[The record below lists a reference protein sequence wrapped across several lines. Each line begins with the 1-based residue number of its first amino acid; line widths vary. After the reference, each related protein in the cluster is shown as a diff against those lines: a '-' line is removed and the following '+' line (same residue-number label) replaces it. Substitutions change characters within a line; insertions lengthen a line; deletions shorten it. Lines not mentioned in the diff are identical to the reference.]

1 MIVYGVIHLKSLPG
15 SSGNSLDLDQIIDLA
30 QDDLNSLLSG
40 GVDGVIIENF
50 GDTPFV
56 KDDVSKRT
64 LASFTTVVENLEL
77 DKDIKVGINV
87 LRNDGIAA
95 LSIAEATKA
104 DFVRINVLNNVMMF
118 TDQGIIEGK
127 AHEIAEF
134 RNTLNKDIQ
143 NKKDSMEKEIEI
155 YADVF
160 VKHAVPPEGSKI
172 ENHTEEL
179 IHRAG
184 ADVVIVTGDGTGHE
198 ININDLNNVRDI
210 VPQGKLAIG
219 SGVNEEN
226 IEDYLGIADI
236 LIIGTNFKVDQ
247 DVSKR
252 VDQRRVEQLIQMIK

>member
-1 MIVYGVIHLKSLPG
+1 MIVYGVVHLKSLPG
-15 SSGNSLDLDQIIDLA
+15 SPGNYLTLDEIIELA
-30 QDDLNSLLSG
+30 QEDVNNLIFG
-40 GVDGVIIENF
+40 GVDGIIIENF

-56 KDDVSKRT
+56 KDDISKRT
-64 LASFTTVVENLEL
+64 LASFTTVVENIEY
-77 DKDIKVGINV
+77 DRDIKVGINV
-87 LRNDGIAA
+87 LRNDGISA

-104 DFVRINVLNNVMMF
+104 DFVRINVLNNVMMY
-118 TDQGIIEGK
+118 TDQGMIEGK
-127 AHEIAEF
+127 AHEIAQF
-134 RNTLNKDIQ
+134 KNSLN
-143 NKKDSMEKEIEI
+143 KEIEI

-179 IHRAG
+179 IYRAG

-198 ININDLNNVRDI
+198 INIEDLNKVRDI

-226 IEDYLGIADI
+226 IEEYVDLADI
-236 LIIGTNFKVDQ
+236 LIVGTNFKVDQ

-252 VDQRRVEQLIQMIK
+252 VDQRSVEQLIQMIK

>member
-1 MIVYGVIHLKSLPG
+1 MIVYGVVHLKSLPG
-15 SSGNSLDLDQIIDLA
+15 SPGNYLPLDEIIELA
-30 QDDLNSLLSG
+30 QEDVNNLIFG

-56 KDDVSKRT
+56 KDDISKRT
-64 LASFTTVVENLEL
+64 LASFTTVVENIEY
-77 DKDIKVGINV
+77 DRDIKVGINV
-87 LRNDGIAA
+87 LRNDGISA

-104 DFVRINVLNNVMMF
+104 DFVRINVLNNVMMY
-118 TDQGIIEGK
+118 TDQGMIEGK
-127 AHEIAEF
+127 AHEIAQF
-134 RNTLNKDIQ
+134 KNSLN
-143 NKKDSMEKEIEI
+143 KEIEI

-198 ININDLNNVRDI
+198 INIEDLNKVRDI

-226 IEDYLGIADI
+226 IEQYVDLADI
-236 LIIGTNFKVDQ
+236 LIVGTNFKVDQ

-252 VDQRRVEQLIQMIK
+252 VDQRSVEQLIQMIK

>member
-1 MIVYGVIHLKSLPG
+1 MIVYGVVHLKSLPG
-15 SSGNSLDLDQIIDLA
+15 SPGNYLPLDEIIELA
-30 QDDLNSLLSG
+30 QEDVNNLIFG
-40 GVDGVIIENF
+40 GVDGIIIENF

-56 KDDVSKRT
+56 KDDISKRT
-64 LASFTTVVENLEL
+64 LASFTTVVENIEY
-77 DKDIKVGINV
+77 DRDIKVGINV
-87 LRNDGIAA
+87 LRNDGISA

-104 DFVRINVLNNVMMF
+104 DFVRINVLNNVMMY
-118 TDQGIIEGK
+118 TDQGMIEGK
-127 AHEIAEF
+127 AHEIAQF
-134 RNTLNKDIQ
+134 KNSLN
-143 NKKDSMEKEIEI
+143 KEIEI

-198 ININDLNNVRDI
+198 INIEDLNKVRNI

-226 IEDYLGIADI
+226 IEQYLDLADI
-236 LIIGTNFKVDQ
+236 LIVGTNFKVDQ

-252 VDQRRVEQLIQMIK
+252 VDQRSVEQLIQMIK

>member
-1 MIVYGVIHLKSLPG
+1 MIVYGVVHLKSLPG
-15 SSGNSLDLDQIIDLA
+15 SPGNYLPLDEIIELA
-30 QDDLNSLLSG
+30 QEDVNNLIFG
-40 GVDGVIIENF
+40 GVDGIIIENF

-56 KDDVSKRT
+56 KDDISKRT
-64 LASFTTVVENLEL
+64 LASFTTVVENIEY
-77 DKDIKVGINV
+77 DRDIKVGINV
-87 LRNDGIAA
+87 LRNDGISA

-104 DFVRINVLNNVMMF
+104 DFVRINVLNNVMMY
-118 TDQGIIEGK
+118 TDQGMIEGK
-127 AHEIAEF
+127 AHEIAQF
-134 RNTLNKDIQ
+134 KNSLN
-143 NKKDSMEKEIEI
+143 KEIEI

-198 ININDLNNVRDI
+198 INTEDLIKVRDI

-226 IEDYLGIADI
+226 IEQYLDLADI
-236 LIIGTNFKVDQ
+236 LIVGTNFKVDQ

-252 VDQRRVEQLIQMIK
+252 VDQRSVEQLIQMIK

>member
-1 MIVYGVIHLKSLPG
+1 MIVYGVVHLKSLPG
-15 SSGNSLDLDQIIDLA
+15 SPGNYLPLDEIIELA
-30 QDDLNSLLSG
+30 QEDVNNLIFG
-40 GVDGVIIENF
+40 GVDGIIIENF

-56 KDDVSKRT
+56 KDDISKRT
-64 LASFTTVVENLEL
+64 LASFTTVVENIEY
-77 DKDIKVGINV
+77 DRDIKVGINV
-87 LRNDGIAA
+87 LRNDGISA

-104 DFVRINVLNNVMMF
+104 DFVRINVLNNVMMY
-118 TDQGIIEGK
+118 TDQGMIEGQ
-127 AHEIAEF
+127 AHEIAQF
-134 RNTLNKDIQ
+134 KNSLN
-143 NKKDSMEKEIEI
+143 KEIEI

-198 ININDLNNVRDI
+198 INIEDLNKVRNI

-226 IEDYLGIADI
+226 IEQYVDLADI
-236 LIIGTNFKVDQ
+236 LIVGTNFKVDQ

-252 VDQRRVEQLIQMIK
+252 VDQRSVEQLIQMIK

>member
-1 MIVYGVIHLKSLPG
+1 MIVYGVVHLKSLPG
-15 SSGNSLDLDQIIDLA
+15 SPGNYLHLDEIIELA
-30 QDDLNSLLSG
+30 QEDVNNLIFG
-40 GVDGVIIENF
+40 GVDGIIIENF

-56 KDDVSKRT
+56 KDDISKRT
-64 LASFTTVVENLEL
+64 LASFTTVVENIEY
-77 DKDIKVGINV
+77 DRDIKVGINV
-87 LRNDGIAA
+87 LRNDGISA

-104 DFVRINVLNNVMMF
+104 DFVRINVLNNVMMY
-118 TDQGIIEGK
+118 TDQGMIEGQ
-127 AHEIAEF
+127 AHEIAQF
-134 RNTLNKDIQ
+134 KNSLN
-143 NKKDSMEKEIEI
+143 KEIEI

-198 ININDLNNVRDI
+198 INIEDLNKVRDI

-226 IEDYLGIADI
+226 IEQYLDLADI
-236 LIIGTNFKVDQ
+236 LIVGTNFKVDQ

-252 VDQRRVEQLIQMIK
+252 VDQRSVEQLIQMIK

>member
-1 MIVYGVIHLKSLPG
+1 MIVYGVVHLKSLPG
-15 SSGNSLDLDQIIDLA
+15 SSGNYLTLDEIIEFA
-30 QDDLNSLLSG
+30 QEDVNSLLFG
-40 GVDGVIIENF
+40 GVDGLIIENF
-50 GDTPFV
+50 GDIPFS

-64 LASFTTVVENLEL
+64 IASFTKVVENIEY
-77 DKDIKVGINV
+77 DRDVKVGINV

-95 LSIAEATKA
+95 LSIAEATNA
-104 DFVRINVLNNVMMF
+104 DFVRINVLNNVMMY

-134 RNTLNKDIQ
+134 KNTLNK
-143 NKKDSMEKEIEI
+143 EIDI

-179 IHRAG
+179 IERAG
-184 ADVVIVTGDGTGHE
+184 ADVVIVTGDGTGHQIDIE
-198 ININDLNNVRDI
+198 DLSKVRDI
-210 VPQGKLAIG
+210 VPQGRLAIG

-226 IEDYLGIADI
+226 IDDYLDLADI
-236 LIIGTNFKVDQ
+236 LIVGTSFKIDH

-252 VDQRRVEQLIQMIK
+252 VDQRSVEQLIQKIK

>member
-1 MIVYGVIHLKSLPG
+1 MIIYGVVHLKSLPG
-15 SSGNSLDLDQIIDLA
+15 SPGNYLHLDEIIELA
-30 QDDLNSLLSG
+30 QEDVNNLIFG
-40 GVDGVIIENF
+40 GVDGIIIENF

-56 KDDVSKRT
+56 KDDISKRT
-64 LASFTTVVENLEL
+64 LASFTTVVENIEY
-77 DKDIKVGINV
+77 DRDIKVGINV
-87 LRNDGIAA
+87 LRNDGISA

-104 DFVRINVLNNVMMF
+104 DFVRINVLNNVMMY
-118 TDQGIIEGK
+118 TDQGMIEGQ
-127 AHEIAEF
+127 AHEIAQF
-134 RNTLNKDIQ
+134 KNSLN
-143 NKKDSMEKEIEI
+143 KEIEI

-198 ININDLNNVRDI
+198 INIEDLNKVRDI

-226 IEDYLGIADI
+226 IEQYVDIADI

-252 VDQRRVEQLIQMIK
+252 IDQRSVEKLIQIIK

>member
-1 MIVYGVIHLKSLPG
+1 MIVYGVVHLKSLPG
-15 SSGNSLDLDQIIDLA
+15 SPGNYLPLDEIIELA
-30 QDDLNSLLSG
+30 QEDVNNLIFG
-40 GVDGVIIENF
+40 GVDGIIIENF

-56 KDDVSKRT
+56 KDDISKRT
-64 LASFTTVVENLEL
+64 LASFTTVVENIEYGRE
-77 DKDIKVGINV
+77 IKVGINV
-87 LRNDGIAA
+87 LRNDGISA

-104 DFVRINVLNNVMMF
+104 DFVRINVLNSVMMY
-118 TDQGIIEGK
+118 TDQGMIEGK
-127 AHEIAEF
+127 AHEIAQF
-134 RNTLNKDIQ
+134 KNSLN
-143 NKKDSMEKEIEI
+143 KEIEI

-184 ADVVIVTGDGTGHE
+184 ADVVIVTGDGTGHQ
-198 ININDLNNVRDI
+198 INIEDLNKVRDI

-226 IEDYLGIADI
+226 IEQYVDLADI
-236 LIIGTNFKVDQ
+236 LIVGTNFKVDQ

-252 VDQRRVEQLIQMIK
+252 VDQRNVEHLIRMIK